1 MTVEKY
7 PIILDDVVLDFP
19 FHNAGKTTIQRQ
31 FLSLFKPQNKKWFRA
46 LSGIDLKVKKG
57 SVVGMI
63 GDNGAGKSTLL
74 RVIGGIYKPDRG
86 SIRVHGKVILL
97 ASLGLGF
104 SNDLPGRDNIYL
116 TGGLIGMSEAE
127 ITAKEKDI
135 IEFSGLSD
143 FIDVPIRTYSS
154 GMRARLGFSIACHSQ
169 PDILLL
175 DEVFSVGDYE
185 FRRKSKEKIL
195 QMVKGDTTVVVV
207 SHNIQTLEDICDKII
222 YLENGKILMSTSKKY
237 AIELYQRK

>member
-1 MTVEKY
+1 
-7 PIILDDVVLDFP
+7 
-19 FHNAGKTTIQRQ
+19 
-31 FLSLFKPQNKKWFRA
+31 
-46 LSGIDLKVKKG
+46 
-57 SVVGMI
+57 VVGII

-86 SIRVHGKVILL
+86 SISVDGNVILL

-116 TGGLIGMSEAE
+116 TGGLIGMSEEE
-127 ITAKEKDI
+127 ISLREDEI
-135 IEFSGLSD
+135 IKFSGLKA
-143 FIDVPIRTYSS
+143 FIDAPIRTYSS

-185 FRRKSKEKIL
+185 FRRKSKQKIL
-195 QMVKGDTTVVVV
+195 EMVEGDTTVVVV
-207 SHNIQTLEDICDKII
+207 SHNIQTLEEICDRII
-222 YLENGKILMSTSKKY
+222 YVERGKILMSTSKKY